1 MREVQN
7 TGVSGYTNNRE
18 LLGAVDP
25 ALGFFAVAG
34 CLISHPSF
42 SSLHGSEP
50 MRLNHGCNPNLSE
63 NTVEREFPSPRSTA
77 ICTAKAWRKRLIVER
92 GK

>member
-7 TGVSGYTNNRE
+7 TGVSGYNRK

-34 CLISHPSF
+34 CLIPHPSF

-50 MRLNHGCNPNLSE
+50 YAAKPRLQSEFIRKHGRTGISKPLFRRYLYC
-63 NTVEREFPSPRSTA
+63 
-77 ICTAKAWRKRLIVER
+77 
-92 GK
+92 

>member
-25 ALGFFAVAG
+25 ALGFFAVDG
-34 CLISHPSF
+34 CSIPHPSF
-42 SSLHGSEP
+42 SSLPGSEP
-50 MRLNHGCNPNLSE
+50 VRLNHGCNLNSSE

-77 ICTAKAWRKRLIVER
+77 IYTI
-92 GK
+92 

>member
-18 LLGAVDP
+18 LD
-25 ALGFFAVAG
+25 G
-34 CLISHPSF
+34 CSIPQPSF
-42 SSLHGSEP
+42 SSLHRSGP
-50 MRLNHGCNPNLSE
+50 MRLNHGCKLNSSE

-77 ICTAKAWRKRLIVER
+77 IYTVKAWRKRSIVVER